1 MDYIRDR
8 VLNRE
13 LLCGTWLNLGS
24 SMTAEI
30 AGLAGFDWV
39 VLDLEHGA
47 GDHDSLLHQLQAVA
61 GTSASPIVRIA
72 WNEAPKFKRVLD
84 LGVAG
89 VVVPYVT
96 TPAEAEQAVAAMR
109 YPPQGIR
116 GAASLTRAAGFGEH
130 FSEYL
135 ATANEKLLTVVQV
148 ETESTLEH
156 VDEIAAVDGVDV
168 VFVGPL
174 DLSLN
179 MGIPRQLDHPRFRAA
194 MAKVNEAA
202 RRAGKAAG
210 ILISGPDQIEQTI
223 ADGFTFIG
231 IGSDGTVLAE
241 GMRAL
246 SSAFDASRKKRE

>member
-1 MDYIRDR
+1 MNYIRDR

-13 LLCGTWLNLGS
+13 LLCGTWLDLGS

-30 AGLAGFDWV
+30 AANAGFDWV
-39 VLDLEHGA
+39 VIDLEHGA
-47 GDHDSLLHQLQAVA
+47 GDHESCLHQLQAIA
-61 GTSASPIVRIA
+61 GTPAAPIVRVA
-72 WNEAPKFKRVLD
+72 WNEAPRFKRVLD
-84 LGVAG
+84 LGAAG

-96 TPAEAEQAVAAMR
+96 SPEEARQAVAAMR

-116 GAASLTRAAGFGEH
+116 GAANLNRAADFGKD
-130 FSEYL
+130 FASYI
-135 ATANEKLLTVVQV
+135 ANANRNLLTVVQV
-148 ETESTLEH
+148 ETEGTLDV